1 MKINLIV
8 AASNNGAIGINNEL
22 LWHLPNDLKMFKNL
36 TTRKVIIMG
45 RKTFESIG
53 KALPN
58 RLNVV
63 VTSNPNFTAKD
74 CIISESLEH
83 AIDLV
88 KNIDGLDETF
98 IIGGGMIYKQA
109 LEMDIVDEIYY
120 TKVNCVVEDADTFFE
135 FDRDKWK
142 LIDTDYNLKDDK
154 HFTDYAFEKYVKL

>member
-8 AASNNGAIGINNEL
+8 AASNNGAIGRNNEL

-45 RKTFESIG
+45 RKTFDVQE
-53 KALPN
+53 
-58 RLNVV
+58 
-63 VTSNPNFTAKD
+63 
-74 CIISESLEH
+74 
-83 AIDLV
+83 AIDMV
-88 KNIDGLDETF
+88 KQIDGLNETF

-120 TKVNCVVEDADTFFE
+120 TKVNCVVEDADTHFE

-154 HFTDYAFEKYVKL
+154 HFTDYAFEKYVKEAN